1 MLPGF
6 RFLFAAIVLTISTL
20 VFGLGA
26 AALLRASHEQ
36 FASLPTTPSAPALP
50 PIATADASPNNTTL
64 ALLRVDTPELDA
76 APAPRATPAPVSD
89 HAAPALPPA
98 PEAKETVVT
107 PAPPDIVASE
117 PNPTP
122 ASAAATSE
130 PFKTIGEVETA
141 ATASPTPETSQVAPE
156 AAVTQPETSRPA
168 PTATP
173 TDIATAE
180 PAEAQPAQAETIKQ
194 TERTPPEP
202 VKIEAAQAEPVAP
215 RIPEAALVNEPR
227 SAPLEPA
234 DAPIKTA
241 MLTPTEPAP
250 AAIPDP
256 VAAITGPIPLP
267 RSREWALAQG
277 HAAQRAARA
286 RKLAA
291 TRARPRPVVR
301 QPIRPQ
307 VQVPAAAPNPFFPF
321 GQ

>member
-36 FASLPTTPSAPALP
+36 FASLPATPSAPALP
-50 PIATADASPNNTTL
+50 PIATADASPNDTTL

-76 APAPRATPAPVSD
+76 APAPRTTPAPVSD

-130 PFKTIGEVETA
+130 PSKTIGEVETA
-141 ATASPTPETSQVAPE
+141 ATASPTPETSQVVPE
-156 AAVTQPETSRPA
+156 AAVTQPETSRPE

-173 TDIATAE
+173 TDIATTE
-180 PAEAQPAQAETIKQ
+180 PAQAQPAQAEAIKQ
-194 TERTPPEP
+194 TEPVQPEP
-202 VKIEAAQAEPVAP
+202 AKSEPAAVSATATAPTEVARP
-215 RIPEAALVNEPR
+215 
-227 SAPLEPA
+227 APLEPT

-241 MLTPTEPAP
+241 MLAPTAP
-250 AAIPDP
+250 VPSAIPDQ
-256 VAAITGPIPLP
+256 AIAITGPIPLP

-277 HAAQRAARA
+277 HAAQRAAKA

-301 QPIRPQ
+301 QPVR
-307 VQVPAAAPNPFFPF
+307 PAAQAPTGAPNLLFPF